1 MTFDIA
7 SLHNSSVWALYRM
20 RNRIQLDPE
29 YQRLGDI
36 WTLDERQLLIDSIL
50 NGFDV
55 PKIYLHKFH
64 ESPKK
69 AGKAYDYAIIDGK
82 QRLETMWSF
91 LDGKIALA
99 DDFRYFK
106 DPSVDAGGMKYD
118 ELGKAYPDLKNQF
131 DTFLLTVIS
140 IDTDDLEMI
149 EEMFSRL
156 NEAAPLTAPEKRN
169 AYGGPL
175 PVAIKKLATDGFF
188 CKSLPFPNKRYRHFD
203 LATKF
208 LLAEHEQKVVDTK
221 KAYLDEFVKG
231 FKNKTRTKMPA
242 FLRPAETTVEY
253 MAAVFTAK
261 DPLLRQVGMV
271 TIYYH
276 LFRLALRDGWI
287 TQITRKKL
295 LDFDKRR
302 ETNRKLAEQDLA
314 SADYDLIEFD
324 RYAQS
329 PNDAGALKF
338 RPAELTTSA
347 FAPPRLFALC
357 PSKTVAP
364 RVMLDR
370 LFGRKVQTDD
380 L

>member
-1 MTFDIA
+1 MKFEIS

-20 RNRIQLDPE
+20 RDRVQLDPE
-29 YQRLGDI
+29 YQRLSDI
-36 WTLDERQLLIDSIL
+36 WTLDERQLLIDTIL

-55 PKIYLHKFH
+55 PKIYFHKFQ
-64 ESPKK
+64 EPQKK
-69 AGKAYDYAIIDGK
+69 KTKTHDFAIIDGK

-99 DDFRYFK
+99 DDFKYFK
-106 DPSVDAGGMKYD
+106 DSSVDAGGMKYD

-140 IDTDDLEMI
+140 IETDDLEMI

-175 PVAIKKLATDGFF
+175 PVAIKKLAAEAFF
-188 CKSLPFPNKRYRHFD
+188 TKHLPFPNKRYRHYD

-208 LLAEHEQKVVDTK
+208 LLAEHEGKVVDTK
-221 KAYLDEFVKG
+221 KAYLDDFVKS
-231 FKNKTRTKMPA
+231 FKKKARTKMPA
-242 FLRPAETTVEY
+242 FLEPAQETVEL
-253 MAAVFTAK
+253 MASVFTNK
-261 DPLLRQVGMV
+261 DALLRQVGMV
-271 TIYYH
+271 TAYYH
-276 LFRLALRDGWI
+276 LFRFARDAGWDD
-287 TQITRKKL
+287 QITRKKL

-302 ETNRKLAEQDLA
+302 EANRELAEKDLA

-338 RPAELTTSA
+338 RL
-347 FAPPRLFALC
+347 
-357 PSKTVAP
+357 
-364 RVMLDR
+364 RVMLER
-370 LFGRKVQTDD
+370 VFNKKVQTDA